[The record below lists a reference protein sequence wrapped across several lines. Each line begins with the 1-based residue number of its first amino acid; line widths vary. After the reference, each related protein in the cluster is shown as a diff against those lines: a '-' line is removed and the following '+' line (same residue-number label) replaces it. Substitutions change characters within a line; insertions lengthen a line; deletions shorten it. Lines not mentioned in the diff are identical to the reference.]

1 MPVSPAE
8 AKDTL
13 RDISATARASS
24 TFYGYR
30 TAAPH
35 LILWGILWF
44 VGYGASYFRPAWSF
58 VWPVVVIVGVIGSF
72 WFGRQS
78 SKTKSSVCAWRYAGT
93 SLAIYLFIAAIFAI
107 MQPRSDAQVGA
118 FFPILVALFYSLI
131 GIWTRGIR
139 MIVAGVVIA
148 ALTLGGFFWLP
159 QIFPLWMALVGGG
172 ALILGGFWLRSA

>member
-1 MPVSPAE
+1 MPVSPVE

-30 TAAPH
+30 RAAPH
-35 LILWGILWF
+35 LILWGIIWF
-44 VGYGASYFRPAWSF
+44 IGYGAAYFLPSWTF
-58 VWPVVVIVGVIGSF
+58 VWPLVVIFGVIGSF

-78 SKTKSSVCAWRYAGT
+78 GKTRSSQGAWRYAAT
-93 SLAIYLFIAAIFAI
+93 TLTIFLFIAAIFAI
-107 MQPRSDAQVGA
+107 MQPRSEAQVGA
-118 FFPILVALFYSLI
+118 FFPILVALFYCLI
-131 GIWTRGIR
+131 GIWMHGMR
-139 MIVAGVVIA
+139 MIVAGVTIA

-172 ALILGGFWLRSA
+172 SLVLGGYWLRSA